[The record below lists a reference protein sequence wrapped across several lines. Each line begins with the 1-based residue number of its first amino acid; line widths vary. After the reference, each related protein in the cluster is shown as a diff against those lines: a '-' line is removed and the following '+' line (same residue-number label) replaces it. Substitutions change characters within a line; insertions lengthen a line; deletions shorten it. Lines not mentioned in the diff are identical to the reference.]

1 MGQLCLLV
9 MLAKGKPCDL
19 PRECQGDGPVR
30 AVCDRA
36 VWGKAWYKS
45 LVVVGPYCLF
55 FVNLNSLSLWK
66 SSNDV
71 MGKDSCHSFELF

>member
-1 MGQLCLLV
+1 MGQVCLLV
-9 MLAKGKPCDL
+9 MLMLAKGKPCDV

-45 LVVVGPYCLF
+45 LVMVGVRGGPYGLF
-55 FVNLNSLSLWK
+55 FVN
-66 SSNDV
+66 
-71 MGKDSCHSFELF
+71 

>member
-1 MGQLCLLV
+1 MGQVCLLV

-45 LVVVGPYCLF
+45 LVVVGVLGGFCLIACF
-55 FVNLNSLSLWK
+55 LLILNSLSLWK

-71 MGKDSCHSFELF
+71 MGKD